1 MEHEDVKMFNAKGE
15 PSDDNV
21 SSYEKLRKSYDHL
34 YRNVSSLAEALDMQ
48 PPVMP
53 EDGHTTRILEPS
65 MNAYQISEH
74 LSQQYC
80 WERQSRKQNEHSVKT
95 QDQSNELATE
105 SDQGQPTQDMAEV
118 SAESGTL
125 REGKGTEKGKDKEEK
140 DKEKV
145 KDPEK
150 EKGKEKDPEKEKGKE
165 KDAERK
171 GENEEEK
178 LKSLEGAN
186 LDALLQ
192 RLRGCVRRDLID
204 QLTVDFCY
212 VNSKLSRKKLVR
224 ALFNVPR
231 TSLELLPYYSRMVAT
246 LSTCMKDVSSMLLQ
260 MLEEEF
266 NFLIN
271 KKDQMNIETKI
282 RNIRFIGELCKFR
295 IAPAST
301 VFSCLKSSSL
311 LGNITIC

>member
-1 MEHEDVKMFNAKGE
+1 MVIQLG
-15 PSDDNV
+15 
-21 SSYEKLRKSYDHL
+21 LRVERTLHHL
-34 YRNVSSLAEALDMQ
+34 QQGKIPMPEALWDD
-48 PPVMP
+48 
-53 EDGHTTRILEPS
+53 EDTRAFYECLPDLSICPAVLLGEAEPK
-65 MNAYQISEH
+65 A
-74 LSQQYC
+74 
-80 WERQSRKQNEHSVKT
+80 NEHSVKT
-95 QDQSNELATE
+95 QDQSMPPVYLFCSRLLLWFFCENELATE
-105 SDQGQPTQDMAEV
+105 SDQANPPKIWQRFLQSLALCG
-118 SAESGTL
+118 
-125 REGKGTEKGKDKEEK
+125 RE
-140 DKEKV
+140 
-145 KDPEK
+145 
-150 EKGKEKDPEKEKGKE
+150 KEKDPEKEKGKE

-171 GENEEEK
+171 GENDKEK

-192 RLRGCVRRDLID
+192 RLPGCVSRDLID

-212 VNSKLSRKKLVR
+212 VNQAKRRSL
-224 ALFNVPR
+224 
-231 TSLELLPYYSRMVAT
+231 TSLELLPNYSRMVAT

-301 VFSCLKSSSL
+301 VFSCLKVVIGHENYSASRYSNGQKLTPIDEEQKAL
-311 LGNITIC
+311 LQGKA